1 MKILI
6 GIFLEIGKF
15 WLTNFIE
22 INLRYKYI
30 NNNSF
35 RKNFLLI
42 IDYIKI
48 LYGGVLFLDEL
59 EDLVDENKYII
70 I

>member
-70 I
+70 

>member
-22 INLRYKYI
+22 INLRYKYV

-70 I
+70 

>member
-22 INLRYKYI
+22 INLRYKYV
-30 NNNSF
+30 NDNSF

-70 I
+70 

>member
-6 GIFLEIGKF
+6 GVFLEIGKF

-22 INLRYKYI
+22 INLRYKYV

-70 I
+70 

>member
-15 WLTNFIE
+15 WLTNLTE
-22 INLRYKYI
+22 INLRYKYV

-70 I
+70 

>member
-30 NNNSF
+30 NDNSF

-70 I
+70 